1 VSHPQIAAFARLAD
15 GGQMPKRA
23 IYGQASKLSR
33 STHDI
38 RYVEEH
44 DEFVVAS
51 DLAGAIMTFRGG
63 ADGQEGPIRVIQGT
77 NTDGETDKLGVDP
90 IHDEIYA
97 LDSGRIRVYPR
108 LGNGNVAPIRVIEG
122 PDTQLKSAHSLAVD
136 PTNNIIVVGL
146 NSNFG
151 SKRLAE
157 TPEARARM
165 ERGALLMFNRTD
177 RGNVKPRAVIRGPR
191 SGIVRIN
198 QMTVYP
204 PRKLII
210 APMPGIIDQMEP
222 EDSFLGIWNY
232 DDNGDVPPRW
242 KIPAGPRTTLKKV
255 FGVTLNPKNKEVI
268 IADMRLNGVVTF
280 SVPEIF

>member
-1 VSHPQIAAFARLAD
+1 VSHPQIAAFARLAN
-15 GGQMPKRA
+15 GGQMPQRA
-23 IYGQASKLSR
+23 IFGQASKLSR

-63 ADGQEGPIRVIQGT
+63 ADGQEGPIRVIQGS
-77 NTDGETDKLGVDP
+77 NTWGETDKLAVDA
-90 IHDEIYA
+90 IHNEIFA
-97 LDSGRIRVYPR
+97 LDGTRIRVYPR
-108 LGNGNVAPIRVIEG
+108 LANGNIAPIRIIEG

-136 PTNNIIVVGL
+136 PVNDIIAVGL

-151 SKRLAE
+151 SRRSA
-157 TPEARARM
+157 TA
-165 ERGALLMFNRTD
+165 ERGALLVFNRTD
-177 RGNVKPRAVIRGPR
+177 SGNVKPRRVIRGPQ

-198 QMTVYP
+198 QMQVYP

-222 EDSFLGIWNY
+222 EVSFLGVWSY

-242 KIPAGPRTTLKKV
+242 KIPAGPLTTLKKV